1 MAPDKPAR
9 EEIELD
15 DLYRDI
21 ILDHH
26 RNPRNRGTLP
36 AATVTQEGYNPLCGD
51 EVQLDLVVADGRI
64 KDVRYR
70 GNGCSISQSSASMMT
85 EAITGKTVEEAEEL
99 FGRFQQMLVR
109 PESGGPQR
117 NNWAT
122 WRRCMVCG
130 GFRCGSSAP
139 HLPGIPS
146 RKPLRHI
153 GSKPRAAHG
162 CQPVPL

>member
-9 EEIELD
+9 EEIDLD

-51 EVQLDLVVADGRI
+51 EVQLDLVVEDGRI

-85 EAITGKTVEEAEEL
+85 EAIIGKTVEEAEEL
-99 FGRFQQMLVR
+99 FGRFQQMLVG
-109 PESGGPQR
+109 PESGEPAEEQLGDLEALYGVRRFPVR
-117 NNWAT
+117 VKCAT
-122 WRRCMVCG
+122 LAWHTLKEALAVY
-130 GFRCGSSAP
+130 
-139 HLPGIPS
+139 
-146 RKPLRHI
+146 RKQ
-153 GSKPRAAHG
+153 A
-162 CQPVPL
+162 